1 MTVSEQR
8 FMEQV
13 PGALLRIA
21 TALEGINEKLELLA
35 QRQEEPATVT
45 EPAPQEDDTIDY
57 DELLYRVDGMK
68 CGGWP
73 AKKPLAS
80 ALYHRPKFVNKTCA
94 VGLACCYSGV
104 TNEQMKEAIDNGD
117 IEAYAPEKRDVEY
130 TQWKGN
136 QRVKAVRTQGI
147 GNYQISLKGALL
159 WLESHGIRQL
169 SADDPVNKCIEKIIK
184 Q

>member
-1 MTVSEQR
+1 MTQLEQK
-8 FMEQV
+8 FMETTIS
-13 PGALLRIA
+13 ALRRIA
-21 TALEGINEKLELLA
+21 EALEGINEKLELLA
-35 QRQEEPATVT
+35 QRQEEPATVA

-57 DELLYRVDGMK
+57 DELLNRVAGMK

-80 ALYHRPKFVNKTCA
+80 TLYHRPKFVNKTCA
-94 VGLACCYSGV
+94 VGLACCYGGV
-104 TNEQMKEAIDNGD
+104 TNEQMKEAIDNGE

-136 QRVKAVRTQGI
+136 QRVKAVRKQGV
-147 GNYQISLKGALL
+147 GNYHISLKGALL

-169 SADDPVNKCIEKIIK
+169 SADDPVNKCIEKIINS
-184 Q
+184 